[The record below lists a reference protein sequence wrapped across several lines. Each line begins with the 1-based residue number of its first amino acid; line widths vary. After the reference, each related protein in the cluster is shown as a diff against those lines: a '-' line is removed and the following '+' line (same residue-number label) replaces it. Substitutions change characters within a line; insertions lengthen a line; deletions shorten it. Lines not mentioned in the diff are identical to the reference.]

1 MVAGVDH
8 PSVYSIKNGKE
19 PFVPLVNTPFEYVNP
34 VIPVV
39 LSLSVVSQ
47 RSV

>member
-8 PSVYSIKNGKE
+8 PRVYSIKNGNE
-19 PFVPLVNTPFEYVNP
+19 PVVPLVNTPFEYVNP
-34 VIPVV
+34 VNPLV

-47 RSV
+47 RRV